1 MGSESYGT
9 TTQYTS
15 PETAAY
21 YFAPDYFDTSI
32 FQIFNVKD
40 SVANDIGKTDMWS
53 LAVTLLEVYTGTTPF
68 TYRTGFRGGEG
79 EIKAEIL
86 KYYTNYSKM
95 DHDDSECPTSL
106 YTYMKAKD
114 YKNREVLPQHEY
126 SSPTT
131 LLFYKHMRE
140 RIEEKMS
147 VWVNSFE
154 AEGRGFWH
162 GRKWTTFQAFVTE
175 CLMFDYKLRPS
186 ALTAINHSFFSDYTE
201 PQGRGFLLG
210 LLDRLEVP
218 KRGNGPTESSE
229 YRELEIVPSQNE
241 REMETDELTHRREM
255 EMIITDNS
263 IVPAATPS
271 QIDKP
276 DDLALASLKG
286 LSFSIG
292 LDQLYIEPEGLV
304 ENNRSPDLVVH
315 EQFSE

>member
-1 MGSESYGT
+1 
-9 TTQYTS
+9 
-15 PETAAY
+15 
-21 YFAPDYFDTSI
+21 
-32 FQIFNVKD
+32 
-40 SVANDIGKTDMWS
+40 
-53 LAVTLLEVYTGTTPF
+53 
-68 TYRTGFRGGEG
+68 
-79 EIKAEIL
+79 
-86 KYYTNYSKM
+86 
-95 DHDDSECPTSL
+95 
-106 YTYMKAKD
+106 
-114 YKNREVLPQHEY
+114 
-126 SSPTT
+126 
-131 LLFYKHMRE
+131 
-140 RIEEKMS
+140 MS

-276 DDLALASLKG
+276 ERLG
-286 LSFSIG
+286 LSITQRIKFF
-292 LDQLYIEPEGLV
+292 
-304 ENNRSPDLVVH
+304 NRVGPIIY
-315 EQFSE
+315 